1 MAFST
6 NLIFYCI
13 IIIILL
19 AIGLYT
25 YYKYNYISTNSDYI
39 ALINNPT
46 QFKGDYETHINLA
59 DTITDRT
66 TLLKDGTGYGITI
79 MLEMYLSNNT
89 GNMGWGSSFTLMKP
103 IINLDDNL
111 ILSYNPSKGR
121 LYIIVKFINAL
132 GEVVITE
139 IDLGVVP
146 MQKWSK
152 HAIILNE
159 NKIIYIRDGILV
171 YSKTINYIPIIS
183 GMNVILGK
191 RNNNFYGKIR
201 SLTLVPRPLNI
212 NEVS

>member
-1 MAFST
+1 MAYST

-13 IIIILL
+13 IFIILL
-19 AIGLYT
+19 AIGLYA
-25 YYKYNYISTNSDYI
+25 YYKYDYANTNSDYI

-46 QFKGDYETHINLA
+46 QFKGDYETNINLA
-59 DTITDRT
+59 ESITDRT

-79 MLEMYLSNNT
+79 MLDMYLSNNT
-89 GNMGWGSSFTLMKP
+89 GNMAWGSSFAQMKP

-139 IDLGVVP
+139 IDMGVVP

-152 HAIILNE
+152 HVVILNE
-159 NKIIYIRDGILV
+159 NKIIYVRDGILV
-171 YSKTINYIPIIS
+171 YSKTINYVPIIS
-183 GMNVILGK
+183 GMNVTLGK

-212 NEVS
+212 NEVY

>member
-6 NLIFYCI
+6 NFIFYCI

-19 AIGLYT
+19 AIGLYA

-46 QFKGDYETHINLA
+46 QFKGDYETHINLT
-59 DTITDRT
+59 DIITDRN

-79 MLEMYLSNNT
+79 MLEMYLSNNA
-89 GNMGWGSSFTLMKP
+89 GNMGWGSSFSLMKP

>member
-46 QFKGDYETHINLA
+46 QFKGDYETHINLT
-59 DTITDRT
+59 DIITDRN